1 VAELEQLKKDVIAN
15 PTIFG
20 LLVSPDLKA
29 ALIKAQLNEA
39 DIDYPKTFEAL
50 QKVRESLSV
59 PGHTI
64 MSPATR
70 CSPAGVHLPQPDRR
84 DPGLDPGPDHR
95 AADRVLPALL
105 RHRLAAA
112 GIALST
118 IWGLG
123 FMAVMG
129 INLEPLSLPIPF
141 LIAARAT
148 SHGVQL
154 VVRYYEELAVVKNG
168 KKAARNAL
176 DALFRPGSS
185 PSSSTRWGLPCWC
198 WGCALQPQ
206 AGCGG
211 GLLGFLGDLH
221 GALHG
226 APGLTVLPAP
236 KNTVNANEGVRNFL
250 GAAMARTGGTD
261 GGARSILLLTLIG
274 AVGGLYFVGKVQ
286 LGESEPGSPLLHTH
300 HDYNVSTKAI
310 NTRFPGSEELHV
322 LMRTDEK
329 GGIKRPEVMA
339 AIERF
344 QAHMLSDPTLGGAKA
359 IPGVLRVVN
368 KLTHNDDRAGCR
380 CPTPPTRWAA

>member
-1 VAELEQLKKDVIAN
+1 VCTYLNQIVEILAWTL
-15 PTIFG
+15 
-20 LLVSPDLKA
+20 
-29 ALIKAQLNEA
+29 ALITVLL
-39 DIDYPKTFEAL
+39 IVYFRRFYGIAL
-50 QKVRESLSV
+50 
-59 PGHTI
+59 P
-64 MSPATR
+64 
-70 CSPAGVHLPQPDRR
+70 
-84 DPGLDPGPDHR
+84 
-95 AADRVLPALL
+95 LL
-105 RHRLAAA
+105 

-250 GAAMARTGGTD
+250 ARPWP
-261 GGARSILLLTLIG
+261 A
-274 AVGGLYFVGKVQ
+274 
-286 LGESEPGSPLLHTH
+286 
-300 HDYNVSTKAI
+300 
-310 NTRFPGSEELHV
+310 
-322 LMRTDEK
+322 
-329 GGIKRPEVMA
+329 PEVPTVAPA
-339 AIERF
+339 A
-344 QAHMLSDPTLGGAKA
+344 S
-359 IPGVLRVVN
+359 
-368 KLTHNDDRAGCR
+368 C
-380 CPTPPTRWAA
+380 C